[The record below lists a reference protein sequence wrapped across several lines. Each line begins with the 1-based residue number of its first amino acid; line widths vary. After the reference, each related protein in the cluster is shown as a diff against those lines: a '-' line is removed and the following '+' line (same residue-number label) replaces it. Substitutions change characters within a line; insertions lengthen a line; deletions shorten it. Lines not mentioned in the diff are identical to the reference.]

1 MWPTRSNPVPSF
13 RPQILED
20 FKILYRG
27 FTHHALGSIMVE
39 FKYEVVERIAVL
51 SESSKGWTKELNLIS
66 WNDRDPKYDIRE
78 WSPDGSKMGKG
89 ITLSDE
95 EVAVLKKALDTRDL

>member
-1 MWPTRSNPVPSF
+1 
-13 RPQILED
+13 
-20 FKILYRG
+20 
-27 FTHHALGSIMVE
+27 MVE
-39 FKYEVVERIAVL
+39 FKYEVVEGIAVL
-51 SESSKGWTKELNLIS
+51 SEASKGWTKELNLIS
-66 WNDRDPKYDIRE
+66 WNDREPKYDIRE